1 MHAPVRYVTMGI
13 LKRRELLMKLN
24 KKIFTLSAWVILL
37 SFGTILFGQNPEL
50 ANQYFRDREF
60 EKAAGMYEK
69 LYKSGKNANYFFDRY
84 IDCLVYLEDYD
95 TAESEI
101 KDRLKDLPNSTKLYV
116 RLGELYELQL
126 QPEKASKQ
134 YELALKRMRGNASEI
149 NQLATAFRNQT
160 KYDMAIEAYEKGM
173 QLLGDSTLFA
183 YQLADLYSLKGETAP
198 MIRYYLLSVEGR
210 PNRAVNLKSL
220 FQRKL
225 QEDDFGELQKQLYQ
239 KIQENPDK
247 TQYPEL
253 LEWTFIQQKDY
264 YNAFR
269 QARSLDRRLGENGA
283 RVYNIGQ
290 IAMNAEQFETAI
302 EAFDYIVETEGAN
315 SSYYIAAKQMALE
328 ARRRQVYAGGKPKQE
343 QLEAIEADYLSFLEE
358 FGTNPRTAIVLA
370 ELAKFEARYMNDVDQ
385 AIKYLNDLISI
396 PGVNQYLIG
405 NAKLDLGDLYLLKGD
420 RWEATLLYSQV
431 DKSFPEELLGEQ
443 ARFRNAKLSYYVG
456 DFEWAQEQ
464 FDILKSSTSKLIAND
479 AIDLSVFI
487 MDNIG
492 LDTTTA
498 PLKMYAQAELL
509 EFQEQFEEAFAK
521 LEEIKL
527 AFPEHGLEDDVLYLQ
542 ARMHTKLLQYD
553 KAEIA
558 YKTVI
563 ENYADDIRGDNAMYE
578 LAEMYDYILDRKEEA
593 MKLYETL
600 FIDYT
605 SSVFATESRKR
616 YRVLRGDFD
625 L

>member
-1 MHAPVRYVTMGI
+1 MRYENMFTASSKGKFMKGRKEWYRLIV
-13 LKRRELLMKLN
+13 LM
-24 KKIFTLSAWVILL
+24 ILL
-37 SFGTILFGQNPEL
+37 VAGSTVFAQNPEL
-50 ANQYFRDREF
+50 ANQYFRDREY
-60 EKAAGMYEK
+60 EKAAGMYKK
-69 LYKSGKNANYFFDRY
+69 LYLSGKNSNYFFDRY
-84 IDCLVYLEDYD
+84 VDCLVYLEDYD
-95 TAESEI
+95 EAENEI
-101 KDRLKDLPNSTKLYV
+101 KDRLKKIPENTKLYV

-126 QPEKASKQ
+126 QPEKANKQ
-134 YELALKRMRGNASEI
+134 YELALKRMRANASEI

-160 KYDMAIEAYEKGM
+160 KYDMAIEAYERGM
-173 QLLGDSTLFA
+173 ELLGDSTLFA
-183 YQLADLYSLKGETAP
+183 YQLADLYSLKGETEP

-210 PNRAVNLKSL
+210 PNRSVNLKSL

-225 QEDDFGELQKQLYQ
+225 QEDDFPELQAQLYQ
-239 KIQENPDK
+239 KIQQYPDEI
-247 TQYPEL
+247 QYPEL
-253 LEWTFIQQKDY
+253 LEWSFIQQKDY

-290 IAMNAEQFETAI
+290 IAMNADDYETAI
-302 EAFDYIVETEGAN
+302 EAFDYIVEREGIN

-328 ARRRQVYAGGKPKQE
+328 ARRRQIYAGGKPNLE
-343 QLEAIEADYLSFLEE
+343 QLKKIESEYLAFLDE
-358 FGTNPRTAIVLA
+358 FGKTPRTAIVLS
-370 ELAKFEARYMNDVDQ
+370 ELATFEARYLNDVDQ
-385 AIKYLNDLISI
+385 AIEYLSELIAI

-431 DKSFPEELLGEQ
+431 DKAFPEELLGEQ

-487 MDNIG
+487 MDNVG
-492 LDTTTA
+492 LDTTA
-498 PLKMYAQAELL
+498 VPLEMYAQAELL
-509 EFQEQFEEAFAK
+509 EFQEQYGDAFAK
-521 LEEIKL
+521 LEELKL
-527 AFPEHGLEDDVLYLQ
+527 AFPDHELEDDVLYLE
-542 ARMHTKLLQYD
+542 ARIHSKLMQYD
-553 KAEIA
+553 QAEKAYLRVVE
-558 YKTVI
+558 K
-563 ENYADDIRGDNAMYE
+563 YADGIRGDNAMYE
-578 LAEMYDYILDRKEEA
+578 LAEMYDFILDRKEEA

-605 SSVFATESRKR
+605 SSVFATEARKR
-616 YRVLRGDFD
+616 YRVLRGDFE